1 MKIINKISALI
12 AMALFAVLLTS
23 CSEFMLI
30 PISIDYPFDQGSE
43 ASPSTYKINITEG
56 LKSVEKIFN
65 NEVLL
70 VTNTLF
76 NELNIPDAEIT
87 KYPEFLTDDILD
99 LIAGKTVKKEID
111 FKIPMVDDLQHET
124 LTFSICDF
132 EASNFEEADEAT
144 NARMTIANIAEFCA
158 LSETARENEIDRCK
172 LEADATCLHLEVHQE
187 NESMKI
193 KMAEQKDLKK
203 YKKYLNKIY
212 SATLNELTFTIKN
225 PPNIAAGNNAFRMK
239 AELYAQKIDP
249 FRASDGTTPCKD
261 GDDLKQCIYRGVDEN
276 GVPENYFS
284 ATIKDDSATDGTVS
298 EKKKYLI
305 GVFETDDDTYSSE
318 QVMNLV
324 YTYEGKDTLQHAI
337 KHLDFQLGIKSYY
350 VFYPQA
356 MKPEGTLE
364 ASIKAKLLF
373 NVEPLN

>member
-1 MKIINKISALI
+1 MKIINKIAFLLSL
-12 AMALFAVLLTS
+12 ALFAASVTS

-30 PISIDYPFDQGSE
+30 PISVDYPFEQGSE

-56 LKSVEKIFN
+56 LQGIEKVFN
-65 NEVLL
+65 SEVLL

-76 NELNIPDAEIT
+76 KELKIPDAEIT
-87 KYPEFLTDDILD
+87 AYPKFVTDDILD
-99 LIAGKTVKKEID
+99 LIAGKTVHKEIE
-111 FKIPMVDDLQHET
+111 FQVPMVEELQHEV
-124 LTFSICDF
+124 LEFSICDF
-132 EASNFEEADEAT
+132 EESDFSDKDEAT
-144 NARMTIANIAEFCA
+144 NTYMTIANISDFCA
-158 LSETARENEIDRCK
+158 LSESERDAEIERCGVH
-172 LEADATCLHLEVHQE
+172 ADGTCLHLEVRQE

-225 PPNIAAGNNAFRMK
+225 PPNVSAGNNAFRMK
-239 AELYAQKIDP
+239 AELYAQAIDP
-249 FRASDGTTPCKD
+249 FRADGVTPCKE
-261 GDDLKQCIYRGVDEN
+261 GDDLKQCIYKGVDEN
-276 GVPENYFS
+276 GKPEDYFS
-284 ATIKDDSATDGTVS
+284 AMKSDTSATDGTVS
-298 EKKKYLI
+298 EKSKYLV
-305 GVFETDDDTYSSE
+305 GVFETDDDTYAAE

-324 YTYEGKDTLQHAI
+324 YTYEGKDTMQHAI
-337 KHLDFQLGIKSYY
+337 KHLDFQLGLKSYY

-356 MKPEGTLE
+356 LKPEGTLE

>member
-1 MKIINKISALI
+1 MKIINKISALFS
-12 AMALFAVLLTS
+12 ALLFVALLTS

-30 PISIDYPFDQGSE
+30 PISIDYPFEENNE
-43 ASPSTYKINITEG
+43 ASPSSYKINISEG
-56 LKSVEKIFN
+56 LNSVEKIFN
-65 NEVLL
+65 NEVML
-70 VTNTLF
+70 VTNNLF
-76 NELNIPDAEIT
+76 KELNIPDAQIMN
-87 KYPEFLTDDILD
+87 YPEFVTDDILD
-99 LIAGKTVKKEID
+99 LVSGKTVEKEID
-111 FKIPMVDDLQHET
+111 FRVPMVEDLQQET
-124 LTFSICDF
+124 LKFSICDF
-132 EASNFEEADEAT
+132 EESNFENKDEAT
-144 NARMTIANIAEFCA
+144 NAYMTIANISAFCA
-158 LSETARENEIDRCK
+158 LSEAARNAEIERCQIN
-172 LEADATCLHLEVHQE
+172 ADDTCLHLEVRQE

-249 FRASDGTTPCKD
+249 FRADEVTPCKD
-261 GDDLKQCIYRGVDEN
+261 SDDLKQCIYKGVDEN
-276 GVPENYFS
+276 GNPENFFS
-284 ATIKDDSATDGTVS
+284 ATVNDDSATDGTVS

-318 QVMNLV
+318 QVMNLI
-324 YTYEGKDTLQHAI
+324 YTYEGKDILQHAI

>member
-1 MKIINKISALI
+1 MTIINKISALI
-12 AMALFAVLLTS
+12 LAVLFAVLLTS

-30 PISIDYPFDQGSE
+30 PISIDYPFDEKNNE
-43 ASPSTYKINITEG
+43 ASPSTYKINISEG
-56 LKSVEKIFN
+56 LNGIEKVFN
-65 NEVLL
+65 NEVVL

-76 NELNIPDAEIT
+76 KELNIPNAEIT
-87 KYPEFLTDDILD
+87 TYPKFVTDDILD
-99 LIAGKTVKKEID
+99 LIAGKVVSKEID
-111 FKIPMVDDLQHET
+111 YRIPMVEDIQHET
-124 LTFSICDF
+124 MKFSICDF
-132 EASNFEEADEAT
+132 EDSNFEEKDEAT
-144 NARMTIANIAEFCA
+144 NSYMTIANIADFCA
-158 LSETARENEIDRCK
+158 LSEAARNQEIDRCK
-172 LEADATCLHLEVHQE
+172 ISADETCIHLEVRQE

-225 PPNIAAGNNAFRMK
+225 PPNNVAGNNSFRLK
-239 AELYAQKIDP
+239 TELYAQAIDP
-249 FRASDGTTPCKD
+249 FRADGVTPCKD

-284 ATIKDDSATDGTVS
+284 ATIEDDSATDGTVS

-305 GVFETDDDTYSSE
+305 GVFETDDDTYSSD
-318 QVMNLV
+318 QVMNLI

-356 MKPEGTLE
+356 AKPEGTME

-373 NVEPLN
+373 SVEPLN

>member
-1 MKIINKISALI
+1 MKTINKIACMLSAV
-12 AMALFAVLLTS
+12 LFAALLTS

-30 PISIDYPFDQGSE
+30 PISIDYPFEENND

-56 LKSVEKIFN
+56 LSGVEKIFN
-65 NEVLL
+65 SEVMF

-76 NELNIPDAEIT
+76 KELNIPDAQIMN
-87 KYPEFLTDDILD
+87 YPRFVTDDILD
-99 LIAGKTVKKEID
+99 LIAGKTVEKQID
-111 FKIPMVDDLQHET
+111 FRVPMVDDLQYET
-124 LTFSICDF
+124 IKFSICDF
-132 EASNFEEADEAT
+132 EASDFDEKDQMT
-144 NARMTIANIAEFCA
+144 NTHMTIANISSFCA
-158 LSETARENEIDRCK
+158 LSEFGRNREISRCQQD
-172 LEADATCLHLEVHQE
+172 ADETCLHLEVRQE

-225 PPNIAAGNNAFRMK
+225 PPNHVAGNNAFRMK
-239 AELYAQKIDP
+239 AELYAQAINP
-249 FRASDGTTPCKD
+249 FRENGAPCED
-261 GDDLKQCIYRGVDEN
+261 GDELKSCVYKGVDEN
-276 GVPENYFS
+276 GNPEDYFS
-284 ATIKDDSATDGTVS
+284 ATIEDDSSTDGTVS

-305 GVFETDDDTYSSE
+305 GVFQTEDDKYTSD
-318 QVMNLV
+318 QVMDLV

-350 VFYPQA
+350 TFYPQA
-356 MKPEGTLE
+356 AKPEGTLE
-364 ASIKAKLLF
+364 AGIKAKLLF

>member
-12 AMALFAVLLTS
+12 SAVLFAVLLTS

-30 PISIDYPFDQGSE
+30 PISIDYPFDE
-43 ASPSTYKINITEG
+43 KNNDASPSTYRININEG
-56 LKSVEKIFN
+56 LNGIENVFN
-65 NEVLL
+65 NEVKT
-70 VTNTLF
+70 VTETLF
-76 NELNIPDAEIT
+76 NKLQIPNAEIIS
-87 KYPEFLTDDILD
+87 YPKFMADDILD
-99 LIAGKTVKKEID
+99 LIAGKVVQKEID
-111 FKIPMVDDLQHET
+111 YRVPMFEDIQHET
-124 LTFSICDF
+124 MSFSICDF
-132 EASNFEEADEAT
+132 ENSNFEEKDEAT
-144 NARMTIANIAEFCA
+144 SSYMTIANISGFCA
-158 LSETARENEIDRCK
+158 LSEAARIDEINRC
-172 LEADATCLHLEVHQE
+172 ADKADETCIHLAVHQE

-203 YKKYLNKIY
+203 YKKYLSKIY

-225 PPNIAAGNNAFRMK
+225 PPNNVAGNNAFRMK

-249 FRASDGTTPCKD
+249 FRADGEPCKD
-261 GDDLKQCIYRGVDEN
+261 GDDLKQCIYVGVDDN

-284 ATIKDDSATDGTVS
+284 ATIEDDSATDGSGS

-305 GVFETDDDTYSSE
+305 GVFETDDNTYSSD
-318 QVMNLV
+318 QVMNLI
-324 YTYEGKDTLQHAI
+324 YTYEGKDTLQNAI

-350 VFYPQA
+350 TFYPQA
-356 MKPEGTLE
+356 MKPEGTME

>member
-1 MKIINKISALI
+1 MKLINKITFLLSL
-12 AMALFAVLLTS
+12 ALFAASVTS

-30 PISIDYPFDQGSE
+30 PISVDYPFEKDNE
-43 ASPSTYKINITEG
+43 ASPSDYKINITEG
-56 LKSVEKIFN
+56 LHGIENIFN
-65 NEVLL
+65 REVFL
-70 VTNTLF
+70 VTNKFF
-76 NELNIPDAEIT
+76 NELQIPDAEIVN
-87 KYPEFLTDDILD
+87 YPQFVTEDILD
-99 LIAGKTVKKEID
+99 LISGKIVEKEVDYRVPTVDEI
-111 FKIPMVDDLQHET
+111 MHE
-124 LTFSICDF
+124 LMKFSICDF
-132 EASNFEEADEAT
+132 EASDFEEKDEAS
-144 NARMTIANIAEFCA
+144 NSYMTIANISSFCA
-158 LSETARENEIDRCK
+158 LSEAAKIEEIDRCK
-172 LEADATCLHLEVHQE
+172 IEALETCLHLEVRQE

-225 PPNIAAGNNAFRMK
+225 PPNIVAGNNAFRMK
-239 AELYAQKIDP
+239 AELYAQAVDP
-249 FRASDGTTPCKD
+249 FRADGKTPCKD
-261 GDDLKQCIYRGVDEN
+261 GDNLKRCIYLGVDEN
-276 GVPENYFS
+276 GKPEDYFS
-284 ATIKDDSATDGTVS
+284 ATINDTSATDGSVS
-298 EKKKYLI
+298 EKSKYLV

-356 MKPEGTLE
+356 MKPEGSLE
-364 ASIKAKLLF
+364 ARIKAKLLF

>member
-1 MKIINKISALI
+1 MKTVNKIACVLSAL
-12 AMALFAVLLTS
+12 LFAALLTS

-43 ASPSTYKINITEG
+43 ASPSTYKINISEG
-56 LKSVEKIFN
+56 LQGVEKIFN
-65 NEVLL
+65 SEVLL

-76 NELNIPDAEIT
+76 KELNIPDAEIMN
-87 KYPEFLTDDILD
+87 YPRFVTDDILD
-99 LIAGKTVKKEID
+99 LIAGKVVEKEID
-111 FKIPMVDDLQHET
+111 YRVPMVDDLLVEKIK
-124 LTFSICDF
+124 FSICDF
-132 EASNFEEADEAT
+132 EASDFNDKDEMT
-144 NARMTIANIAEFCA
+144 NTYMTIANIESFCA
-158 LSETARENEIDRCK
+158 LSESGRESEIERCRVD
-172 LEADATCLHLEVHQE
+172 ADETCIHLSVHQE

-225 PPNIAAGNNAFRMK
+225 PPNNMAGNNAFRMR
-239 AELYAQKIDP
+239 AELYAQAIDP
-249 FRASDGTTPCKD
+249 FRADGLTPCTDK
-261 GDDLKQCIYRGVDEN
+261 DDLKQCIYYGVNEK
-276 GVPENYFS
+276 GIPENFFS
-284 ATIKDDSATDGTVS
+284 ATIDDTSATDGTVS

-305 GVFETDDDTYSSE
+305 GVFQTEDDTYSSE
-318 QVMNLV
+318 QVMNLI

-350 VFYPQA
+350 TFYPQA
-356 MKPEGTLE
+356 LKPEGTME
-364 ASIKAKLLF
+364 AGIKAKLLF

>member
-1 MKIINKISALI
+1 MKIINKISFLLSVV
-12 AMALFAVLLTS
+12 LFVTLLTS

-30 PISIDYPFDQGSE
+30 PISVDYPFEENND

-56 LKSVEKIFN
+56 LSGVEKIFN
-65 NEVLL
+65 SEVLL

-76 NELNIPDAEIT
+76 KELNIPGAEVE
-87 KYPEFLTDDILD
+87 EFPRFVTEDILD
-99 LIAGKTVKKEID
+99 LVAGKVVRKEIGY
-111 FKIPMVDDLQHET
+111 KVPMVEELQHET
-124 LTFSICDF
+124 MKFSICDF
-132 EASNFEEADEAT
+132 EASDFNDKDETSNTYMA
-144 NARMTIANIAEFCA
+144 IANISSFCA
-158 LSETARENEIDRCK
+158 LSEAERESEIERCK
-172 LEADATCLHLEVHQE
+172 TNADETCLHLAVHQE

-225 PPNIAAGNNAFRMK
+225 PLNQTMGNNAFRMR
-239 AELYAQKIDP
+239 AELYAQSIDP
-249 FRASDGTTPCKD
+249 FRQNGEPCGD
-261 GDDLKQCIYRGVDEN
+261 GDELKSCVYKGVDEN
-276 GVPENYFS
+276 GNPEDYFT
-284 ATIKDDSATDGTVS
+284 ATINDESATDGTVS

-305 GVFETDDDTYSSE
+305 GVFETDDNTYSAD
-318 QVMNLV
+318 QIMHLV

-356 MKPEGTLE
+356 AKPEGTME

>member
-1 MKIINKISALI
+1 MKTVNKIACVLSAV
-12 AMALFAVLLTS
+12 LFAVLITS

-56 LKSVEKIFN
+56 LQGVEKIFN
-65 NEVLL
+65 SEVLL

-76 NELNIPDAEIT
+76 KELNIPDAEIMN
-87 KYPEFLTDDILD
+87 YPQFVTDDILD
-99 LIAGKTVKKEID
+99 LIAGKVVEKEID
-111 FKIPMVDDLQHET
+111 YRIPMVQDLQVEKMR
-124 LTFSICDF
+124 FSICDF
-132 EASNFEEADEAT
+132 EASDFNDKDENT
-144 NARMTIANIAEFCA
+144 NTYMTIANISSFCA
-158 LSETARENEIDRCK
+158 LSEAERESEIERCK
-172 LEADATCLHLEVHQE
+172 VEADETCIHLSVHQE

-225 PPNIAAGNNAFRMK
+225 PPNNMAGNNAFRMR
-239 AELYAQKIDP
+239 AELYAQAIDP
-249 FRASDGTTPCKD
+249 FRADGLTPCKD
-261 GDDLKQCIYRGVDEN
+261 KDDLKQCIYYGVNEE
-276 GVPENYFS
+276 GIPENFFS
-284 ATIKDDSATDGTVS
+284 ATINDDSATDGTVS

-305 GVFETDDDTYSSE
+305 GVFQTDDDTYSSN
-318 QVMNLV
+318 QVMNLI

-337 KHLDFQLGIKSYY
+337 KHLDFQLGIKSFYT
-350 VFYPQA
+350 FYPQA
-356 MKPEGTLE
+356 LKPEGTME
-364 ASIKAKLLF
+364 AGIKAKLLF

>member
-1 MKIINKISALI
+1 MKTINKIACMLSAV
-12 AMALFAVLLTS
+12 LFAVLITS

-56 LKSVEKIFN
+56 LQGVEKIFN
-65 NEVLL
+65 SEVLL

-76 NELNIPDAEIT
+76 KELNIPDAEIMN
-87 KYPEFLTDDILD
+87 YPQFVTDDILD
-99 LIAGKTVKKEID
+99 LIAGKVVEKEID
-111 FKIPMVDDLQHET
+111 YRIPMVQDLQVEKMR
-124 LTFSICDF
+124 FSICDF
-132 EASNFEEADEAT
+132 EASDFNDKDENT
-144 NARMTIANIAEFCA
+144 NTYMTIANISSFCA
-158 LSETARENEIDRCK
+158 LSEAERESEIERCK
-172 LEADATCLHLEVHQE
+172 VEADETCIHLSVHQE

-225 PPNIAAGNNAFRMK
+225 PPNNMAGNNAFRMR
-239 AELYAQKIDP
+239 AELYAQAIDP
-249 FRASDGTTPCKD
+249 FRADGLTPCKD
-261 GDDLKQCIYRGVDEN
+261 KDDLKQCIYYGVNEE
-276 GVPENYFS
+276 GIPENFFS
-284 ATIKDDSATDGTVS
+284 ATINDDSATDGTVS

-305 GVFETDDDTYSSE
+305 GVFQTDDDTYSSD
-318 QVMNLV
+318 QVMNLI

-337 KHLDFQLGIKSYY
+337 KHLDFQLGIKSFYT
-350 VFYPQA
+350 FYPQA
-356 MKPEGTLE
+356 LKPEGTME
-364 ASIKAKLLF
+364 AGIKAKLLF

>member
-1 MKIINKISALI
+1 MLSAVLFAALI
-12 AMALFAVLLTS
+12 TS

-56 LKSVEKIFN
+56 LQGVEKIFN
-65 NEVLL
+65 SEVLL
-70 VTNTLF
+70 VTNNLF
-76 NELNIPDAEIT
+76 KELNIPDAEIMN
-87 KYPEFLTDDILD
+87 YPRFVTDDILD
-99 LIAGKTVKKEID
+99 LIAGRTVEKEIEYRV
-111 FKIPMVDDLQHET
+111 PMVDDLLVEKIV
-124 LTFSICDF
+124 FSICDF
-132 EASNFEEADEAT
+132 EESDFNDKDDTT
-144 NARMTIANIAEFCA
+144 NTYMTIANIADFCA
-158 LSETARENEIDRCK
+158 LSESARESEIERCAVS
-172 LEADATCLHLEVHQE
+172 ADETCLHLSVHQE

-225 PPNIAAGNNAFRMK
+225 PLNQTTGNNAFRMR

-249 FRASDGTTPCKD
+249 FRADGVTPCKD
-261 GDDLKQCIYRGVDEN
+261 GDDLKKCIYLGVNEA
-276 GVPENYFS
+276 GVQEDYFS
-284 ATIKDDSATDGTVS
+284 ATLTDTSATDGTVS

-305 GVFETDDDTYSSE
+305 GVFETDDDTYSAE

-356 MKPEGTLE
+356 LKPEGTLE

>member
-1 MKIINKISALI
+1 MKIINKIAFLLSL
-12 AMALFAVLLTS
+12 ALFAASVTS

-30 PISIDYPFDQGSE
+30 PISIDYPFDQSSE

-56 LKSVEKIFN
+56 LQGIENVFN
-65 NEVLL
+65 NEVLF

-76 NELNIPDAEIT
+76 KELNIADAQIMN
-87 KYPEFLTDDILD
+87 YPQFVTDDILD
-99 LIAGKTVKKEID
+99 LIAGKIVRKDID
-111 FKIPMVDDLQHET
+111 YRIPMVDDLLQET
-124 LTFSICDF
+124 LEFSICDF
-132 EASNFEEADEAT
+132 EASDFSDKDEMT
-144 NARMTIANIAEFCA
+144 NTYMTIANISDFCA
-158 LSETARENEIDRCK
+158 LSEEARNAEIERCQ
-172 LEADATCLHLEVHQE
+172 LNADNTCLYLEVLQE

-212 SATLNELTFTIKN
+212 SATLNELTFIIKN
-225 PPNIAAGNNAFRMK
+225 PPNVSTGNNAFRMK
-239 AELYAQKIDP
+239 AELYAQKIEP
-249 FRASDGTTPCKD
+249 FRQDGITPCKD
-261 GDDLKQCIYRGVDEN
+261 GDDLRQCIYRGVDEN
-276 GVPENYFS
+276 GNPENYFS
-284 ATIKDDSATDGTVS
+284 AMIADDSATDGTVS
-298 EKKKYLI
+298 EKKKYLV
-305 GVFETDDDTYSSE
+305 GVFETDDNTYSAD

-356 MKPEGTLE
+356 LKPEGILE